1 MAWAICSTILAGK
14 SHGQRSLAGYSS
26 QGCKESDRT
35 EATERGPAQPPQFRW
50 PVSPTRRRMAPARS
64 GPHLHAALCS
74 PLVSDLLSP
83 LGAPRAAGTSL
94 PLETVA
100 DELLSSALRQESCKC
115 GSFWL
120 FGEGAGGSLCFWVI
134 SLRPQTSVHLGSA
147 KEDGVCP
154 GSQPLRAHGLQLQ
167 GPLGALDSTSELMAS
182 G

>member
-1 MAWAICSTILAGK
+1 MAWAICSTILARK

-120 FGEGAGGSLCFWVI
+120 FGEGAGGVPLFLGDLSEATDI
-134 SLRPQTSVHLGSA
+134 STPRV
-147 KEDGVCP
+147 
-154 GSQPLRAHGLQLQ
+154 SQGGWCVPWK
-167 GPLGALDSTSELMAS
+167 STSEGTRAPTPGSS
-182 G
+182 GCP